1 MLNEINDLVEDSKSV
16 ARVMN
21 YNFNFI
27 CSTCDSDRQF
37 TGGLKQKQKK
47 MVRHLDVT
55 QLHMFKIIVFT
66 DTTDGICHSST
77 TCQMLWM
84 SKMYHH

>member
-16 ARVMN
+16 VQVMN

-37 TGGLKQKQKK
+37 TGGLKQKKWY
-47 MVRHLDVT
+47 DV
-55 QLHMFKIIVFT
+55 
-66 DTTDGICHSST
+66 
-77 TCQMLWM
+77 
-84 SKMYHH
+84 